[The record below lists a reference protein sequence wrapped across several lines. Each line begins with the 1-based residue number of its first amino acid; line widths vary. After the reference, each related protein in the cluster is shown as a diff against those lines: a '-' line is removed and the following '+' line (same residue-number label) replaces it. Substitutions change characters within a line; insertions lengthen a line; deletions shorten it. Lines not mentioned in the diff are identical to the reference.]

1 MTSRLFYFV
10 GGDSSPW
17 RVTSARLLAKQQGLG
32 LLLMLASCIVFY
44 VGAYSIRSTT
54 LEQLNKVEPVQLKLS
69 AAMVFFFFFFHL
81 QHHKMR
87 FPMESGWN
95 PGVPV
100 RGQRIKK
107 ACCTWQRAFC
117 W

>member
-44 VGAYSIRSTT
+44 AGAYSIRSTT
-54 LEQLNKVEPVQLKLS
+54 LEQLNKVEPVQLKLY
-69 AAMVFFFFFFHL
+69 AAMVFFFVFVTCSITRCGF
-81 QHHKMR
+81 R
-87 FPMESGWN
+87 W
-95 PGVPV
+95 
-100 RGQRIKK
+100 K
-107 ACCTWQRAFC
+107 AGGILAFRLGDSA
-117 W
+117 